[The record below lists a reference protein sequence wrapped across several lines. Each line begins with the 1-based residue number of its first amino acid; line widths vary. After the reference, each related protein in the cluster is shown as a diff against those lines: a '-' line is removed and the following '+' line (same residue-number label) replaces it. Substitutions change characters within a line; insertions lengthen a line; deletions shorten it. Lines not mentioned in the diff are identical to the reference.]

1 MLTHYGVAYGVF
13 EIPYVWR
20 LHFTTRI
27 FGYWLISHIEANI
40 VAMLLHGDVHSSMI
54 LGTMKIL
61 CVCVPIVYSTHGC

>member
-27 FGYWLISHIEANI
+27 FGYWLISHIEANM
-40 VAMLLHGDVHSSMI
+40 VAMLFHGDVHFGMI
-54 LGTMKIL
+54 YRIKEIIYMFLAFLSPSI
-61 CVCVPIVYSTHGC
+61 